1 MIPQNS
7 LDSLEFNKLLELI
20 AQYASSDA
28 SHRSILSIAPLDSKE
43 EIEKR
48 FSCIEEIRLLS
59 QKGKPLNILP
69 FKDVA
74 PALQDVHP
82 EDAVL
87 EPLELVGI
95 MDFLFT
101 ALGLAGQIKSD
112 SVLYALNELAA
123 SLTGMPELF
132 RMLKKSIDR
141 EGAVL
146 DSASPMLSELRSQ
159 RKRLETKIRKRLE
172 EITSD
177 ERVALFLQDSF
188 ITQRSGRWVVPV
200 RMDSKGQV
208 AGVVHDVSKSGDTAF
223 IEPIGIISIS
233 NELENI
239 IADEKTEEIRI
250 LRVLSSHMR
259 SSAGEIEEEF
269 RVVVYLDVLN
279 SIARFAEEL
288 NMQIPVVNEQ
298 NLLSLVKAQHPLLL
312 HAAKNSGAQEVVPID
327 ARLGDD
333 TTVMVITGPN
343 AGGKTVAIKT
353 IGLLAIMALSGIPV
367 TADSSTTIP
376 LLQNLLVDIGDR
388 QSIEDHL
395 STFTAHLENITKIL
409 GGADPCTLVLIDEL
423 GTGTDPEEGAAL
435 SCAILK
441 ELRERGTLIFTTT
454 HLTDIKAFVH
464 KSEGMVNASML
475 FDNKTHTPLYKL
487 RVGEPGQSYAIE
499 TARRYGLPK
508 HIIESAKNLLGRRNI
523 ELDSLIQE
531 FHEKRRHFEESLK
544 DLHKQHE
551 NIKEKEHKLMEMIR
565 DGETKNREMLTKTY
579 KEASGIILNTKRQ
592 MNALLEELKKGDK
605 EEAKEALKEAASAYK
620 AVEEKIK
627 EYGIEEAEA
636 ISMDEISEGA
646 TVFVKSLGYDA
657 AVVKI
662 LRRES
667 RLRVRIGNKDIEV
680 PIHDVG
686 RRRGRPV
693 ETGIPGIKVETSD
706 ETVSARINVIGL
718 RVDEALS
725 VTEPFLNRAVLS
737 GLGEV
742 VIVHGIGAGIL
753 SKNIREYLSGHP
765 LVKDFREGAQ
775 SEGGAGVTIV
785 ALK

>member
-1 MIPQNS
+1 LIPQNS
-7 LDSLEFNKLLELI
+7 LDSLEFSKLLEII
-20 AQYASSDA
+20 ARYANSDA
-28 SHRSILSIAPLDSKE
+28 SQRSILSITPLDSKE

-69 FKDVA
+69 FKDIA
-74 PALQDVHP
+74 PALQEVRP

-95 MDFLFT
+95 MDFLFA

-123 SLTGMPELF
+123 NLTGKPELL

-141 EGAVL
+141 EGAIL
-146 DSASPMLSELRSQ
+146 DSASPLLSELRSQ
-159 RKRLETKIRKRLE
+159 KKRLETKIRKRLE
-172 EITSD
+172 EITRD
-177 ERVALFLQDSF
+177 EGVALFLQDSF

-250 LRVLSSHMR
+250 LRVLSSHIR
-259 SSAGEIEEEF
+259 SSAGEMEEEF

-279 SIARFAEEL
+279 SIAVFAEQYG
-288 NMQIPVVNEQ
+288 MQAPLISGENSICMVN
-298 NLLSLVKAQHPLLL
+298 ARHPLLL
-312 HAAKNSGAQEVVPID
+312 AASKDRDGIVPVD
-327 ARLGDD
+327 LSLGGESR
-333 TTVMVITGPN
+333 VMVITGPN

-353 IGLLAIMALSGIPV
+353 VGLVAAMALSGMPV
-367 TADSSTTIP
+367 TADSSTMVP
-376 LLQNLLVDIGDR
+376 MLNNLLVDIGDR

-395 STFTAHLENITKIL
+395 STFTAHLENIAGIL
-409 GGADPCTLVLIDEL
+409 KGADSGTLVLIDEL

-441 ELRERGTLIFTTT
+441 ELRERGALTFTTT

-464 KSEGMVNASML
+464 KSEGMVNASME

-508 HIIESAKNLLGRRNI
+508 HIIESAKNLLGRRNA

-531 FHEKRRHFEESLK
+531 FHEKRRHYEESLK
-544 DLHKQHE
+544 DLHEQHE
-551 NIKEKEHKLMEMIR
+551 KIREREHKLIEMIR
-565 DGETKNREMLTKTY
+565 DAETKNREMLSKTY

-592 MNALLEELKKGDK
+592 MNSLLEELKRRDK
-605 EEAKEALKEAASAYK
+605 EAAKEALKEVASAYNE
-620 AVEEKIK
+620 VEEKIK
-627 EYGIEEAEA
+627 EYSIEETEA
-636 ISMDEISEGA
+636 VSMDEISEGA

-657 AVVKI
+657 TVVKI
-662 LRRES
+662 LRREN
-667 RLRVRIGNKDIEV
+667 RLRVRMGNKDIEV
-680 PIHDVG
+680 PIHNVG
-686 RRRGRPV
+686 LRRGRPV
-693 ETGIPGIKVETSD
+693 ETGIPGIKVETAD

-725 VTEPFLNRAVLS
+725 MIEPFLNRAVLS

-742 VIVHGIGAGIL
+742 VIIHGIGAGIL

-775 SEGGAGVTIV
+775 TEGGAGVTIV

>member
-7 LDSLEFNKLLELI
+7 LDSLEFDKLLEII
-20 AQYASSDA
+20 ARYANSDA
-28 SHRSILSIAPLDSKE
+28 SQRSILSITPLDSKE

-59 QKGKPLNILP
+59 QKGKPLSILP
-69 FKDVA
+69 FKDIA
-74 PALQDVHP
+74 PALQEVRP

-95 MDFLFT
+95 MDFLF
-101 ALGLAGQIKSD
+101 AAIGLAGQIKSD

-123 SLTGMPELF
+123 NLTGKPELL

-141 EGAVL
+141 EGTIL
-146 DSASPMLSELRSQ
+146 DSASPLLSELRSQ
-159 RKRLETKIRKRLE
+159 KKRLETKIRKRLE
-172 EITSD
+172 EITRD
-177 ERVALFLQDSF
+177 EGVALFLQDSF

-250 LRVLSSHMR
+250 LRVLSSHIR
-259 SSAGEIEEEF
+259 SSAGEMEEEF

-279 SIARFAEEL
+279 SIAVFAEQCG
-288 NMQIPVVNEQ
+288 MQAPLISGENSICMVN
-298 NLLSLVKAQHPLLL
+298 ARHPLLL
-312 HAAKNSGAQEVVPID
+312 AASKDRDGIVPVD
-327 ARLGDD
+327 LSLGGESR
-333 TTVMVITGPN
+333 VMVITGPN

-353 IGLLAIMALSGIPV
+353 VGLIAAMALSGIPV

-395 STFTAHLENITKIL
+395 STFTAHLENIAGIL
-409 GGADPCTLVLIDEL
+409 KGADSGTLVLIDEL

-441 ELRERGTLIFTTT
+441 ELRERGALIFTTT

-464 KSEGMVNASML
+464 KSEGMVNASME
-475 FDNKTHTPLYKL
+475 FDNKTHAPLYKL

-508 HIIESAKNLLGRRNI
+508 HIIESAKNLLGRRNA

-531 FHEKRRHFEESLK
+531 FHEKRRHYEESLK
-544 DLHKQHE
+544 DLHEQHE
-551 NIKEKEHKLMEMIR
+551 GIRERERKLIEMIR
-565 DGETKNREMLTKTY
+565 DAETKNREMLSKTY
-579 KEASGIILNTKRQ
+579 KEASGIILDTKRQ
-592 MNALLEELKKGDK
+592 MNALLEELKRRDK
-605 EEAKEALKEAASAYK
+605 EAAKEVLKEVASAYK
-620 AVEEKIK
+620 AVEEKIE
-627 EYGIEEAEA
+627 EYSIEETEA
-636 ISMDEISEGA
+636 VSMDKISEGA
-646 TVFVKSLGYDA
+646 IVFVKSLGYDA
-657 AVVKI
+657 TVVKI
-662 LRRES
+662 LRRDN

-686 RRRGRPV
+686 LRRGRPV
-693 ETGIPGIKVETSD
+693 ETGIPGIKVETAD

-775 SEGGAGVTIV
+775 TEGGAGVTIV
-785 ALK
+785 TLK